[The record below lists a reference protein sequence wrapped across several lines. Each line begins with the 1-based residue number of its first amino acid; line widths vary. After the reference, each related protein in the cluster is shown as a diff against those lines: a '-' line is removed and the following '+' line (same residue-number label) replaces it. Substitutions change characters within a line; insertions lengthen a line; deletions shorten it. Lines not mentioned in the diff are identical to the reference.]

1 MSPFEFF
8 FTTEEMYPYLD
19 DAKRDGLLSLLPLS
33 RAARIRSPRKVEDR
47 ARRLAAEV
55 ALRRV
60 LREAGESYAHLEIAY
75 TPTGKPYFRARP
87 DLSFSLSHSS
97 GMACV
102 ALVRAAEVAPRVGTD
117 IEEIVSGD
125 AFARRCRAAD
135 RFFSP
140 SFMEELARTAE
151 SEKPRVFT
159 RLWCLTEA
167 AGKATGEGS
176 SDFREADRLIAL
188 GESRE
193 VSYPLD
199 SHGIRYASATVL
211 LPPSED
217 SPV

>member
-1 MSPFEFF
+1 MIPCEFF

-19 DAKRDGLLSLLPLS
+19 DAKRDGLLALLPFS

-47 ARRLAAEV
+47 ACRLAAEI

-60 LREAGESYAHLEIAY
+60 LREAGESYSRLEIAY

-87 DLSFSLSHSS
+87 DLSFSLSHSG

-102 ALVRAAEVAPRVGTD
+102 ALVHATGIAPRVGTD
-117 IEEIVSGD
+117 IEEIATGD
-125 AFARRCRAAD
+125 SFTRRCRAAD
-135 RFFSP
+135 RFFPP
-140 SFMEELARTAE
+140 SFTEELARTAE
-151 SEKPRVFT
+151 TEKPRVFT

-176 SDFREADRLIAL
+176 SDFRAADRLLAL
-188 GESRE
+188 GETRE
-193 VSYPLD
+193 VCEPVD

-217 SPV
+217 SPA